1 MTKISILE
9 FYLGKIEAYL
19 RIKHES
25 GIKEDSPLSMKSS

>member
-19 RIKHES
+19 RAKHES